1 MKRWWPLTCA
11 LLLGACAHLPTVGAG
26 AAMTAAAT
34 LDLTSTYA
42 CQGCVERNPVSA
54 LLYDPK
60 HPAWLYA
67 GNYALVG
74 GLTLA
79 TAELKHHRSPIW
91 WLPASLAT
99 VAYVYSWQHNRGVV
113 AALR

>member
-1 MKRWWPLTCA
+1 MKK
-11 LLLGACAHLPTVGAG
+11 LLLLPFVLLAGACAHLPTVGAS
-26 AAMTAAAT
+26 ALMTSAAT
-34 LDLTSTYA
+34 LDLRSTYA

-67 GNYALVG
+67 GNYVLVG
-74 GLTLA
+74 GLTYF
-79 TAELKHHRSPIW
+79 TAELKRRRSPVW

-99 VAYVYSWQHNRGVV
+99 MAYVYSWQHNQGVIGQ
-113 AALR
+113 R